1 MMGSIG
7 LPELILIIVV
17 ALTVAVWPVLFFGIG
32 YYFGRRS
39 VLRNAG
45 VPPAGPAASSP
56 PAHV

>member
-1 MMGSIG
+1 MIGSYG
-7 LPELILIIVV
+7 LPELILLLIFGVIVLPFPA
-17 ALTVAVWPVLFFGIG
+17 ALFGLG

-56 PAHV
+56 PTHV